1 MNNPEYDYFLY
12 NYSYEC
18 YPWMPCITLFFRKFE
33 WDKGDNKFST
43 EIRRTSFRSMTK
55 SSFARGSETTAV
67 SSLSSKISLRFF
79 ESLCS
84 INEEN
89 WTNDFFSLP
98 FCKLRRFLKHLWYHF
113 FKRRN
118 TRAWEIQFLRNLRN
132 YANVFRIWV
141 AFQKFCR
148 NA

>member
-18 YPWMPCITLFFRKFE
+18 YPWMLCITLFFRKFE

-43 EIRRTSFRSMTK
+43 EIRRRSFRSMTK

-132 YANVFRIWV
+132 YANVFRVWV
-141 AFQKFCR
+141 ALKIL
-148 NA
+148 